1 MTAFGFRRG
10 DFLAVAWLVGAV
22 FAAGDCASQSLFVI
36 PTDSSPSATVADNQ
50 PLRIALHVRDSLALA
65 KVLGVTPPAPET
77 GVLQYVLNDYPAI
90 RGTAPHH
97 WIEPS
102 FVIDYREPSVVKLSA
117 EFAETLPHKSLPAT
131 PPLNALVKFVSGAV
145 QVSHNRGFDVASEVA
160 VHREGDCKQFAVLTV
175 ALARAAGIPARV
187 VLGLVLVRSG
197 TAYGAFGHAW
207 AELEIEGRWAVADA
221 ALAKTDNPVRYLP
234 FGVLENEGMGYA
246 LEVAR
251 LTPVW
256 VQRVEVL
263 GSPSVETTSH

>member
-1 MTAFGFRRG
+1 MTAFGFRRS
-10 DFLAVAWLVGAV
+10 DCLAVAWLVYAV
-22 FAAGDCASQSLFVI
+22 FAAGDCTAQSLFVI

-50 PLRIALHVRDSLALA
+50 PLRIAIHVRDSPALA
-65 KVLGVTPPAPET
+65 KVLGVAPPAPET
-77 GVLQYVLNDYPAI
+77 GVLQYVMSGYLTIQGA
-90 RGTAPHH
+90 APHH
-97 WIEPS
+97 WTEPS
-102 FVIDYREPSVVKLSA
+102 FVIDFRDPSVVQLSA
-117 EFAETLPHKSLPAT
+117 EFAKSLSDKS
-131 PPLNALVKFVSGAV
+131 PPLNELIKFVAATV
-145 QVSHNRGFDVASEVA
+145 QSSHNRGFDIASEVA

-207 AELEIEGRWAVADA
+207 AELEIEGRWVVADA

-263 GSPSVETTSH
+263 GSPSVTKTR